1 MENRA
6 HALAAGLFAIVL
18 GAALLASLW
27 WFSDDSDSQRIYILE
42 SAGTVTGL
50 NLEARV
56 RYRGMAAGKVSDIT
70 IDPEDPRKILVYIRL
85 RSDIP
90 LTRGTRASLAYQGV
104 TGLAYV
110 QLNDRGENPEPLV
123 GAGDEPPRLKI
134 EPGTM
139 EQLADTALD
148 AARRL
153 KLVADKLGDLATDEN
168 IHRVGN
174 ALQKLESAAAG
185 ADRTLADAP
194 KTLASIRAVL
204 NQENLAR
211 LSNTLQN
218 LERASTDAGPAI
230 GELKVLMTRLQGL
243 AERVD
248 AATAATGERVTD
260 ETLPQ
265 LNALL
270 LELKG
275 ASQRIGHLVDE
286 VDASPQILLLG
297 REPAPPGPGEAGFA
311 PVALPAR

>member
-70 IDPEDPRKILVYIRL
+70 IDPEDPRKILVHIRL

-248 AATAATGERVTD
+248 AATAATGERVTE

-297 REPAPPGPGEAGFA
+297 REPAPPGPGEAGFTPA
-311 PVALPAR
+311 ALPAR

>member
-18 GAALLASLW
+18 GIALLASLW
-27 WFSDDSDSQRIYILE
+27 WFSDDGDSQRTYILE

-90 LTRGTRASLAYQGV
+90 VTKGTRASLAYQGV

-110 QLNDRGENPEPLV
+110 QLNDRGEHPEPLV
-123 GAGDEPPRLKI
+123 GEGDGPPRLKM
-134 EPGTM
+134 EAGTM
-139 EQLADTALD
+139 EQLSETALD

-153 KLVADKLGDLATDEN
+153 RLVADKLGELVTDDN
-168 IHRVGN
+168 IRRIGN
-174 ALQKLESAAAG
+174 TLQRLESVAAG
-185 ADRTLADAP
+185 ADRTFTDAP

-218 LERASTDAGPAI
+218 LERASADAGPVV
-230 GELKVLMTRLQGL
+230 GELKALMASLHGL

-248 AATAATGERVTD
+248 AATAATGERVAD

-265 LNALL
+265 LNELL
-270 LELKG
+270 EELKG
-275 ASQRIGHLVDE
+275 TSQRIGHLVEE
-286 VDASPQILLLG
+286 VDATPQMLLLG
-297 REPAPPGPGEAGFA
+297 REPVPAGPGESGFNA
-311 PVALPAR
+311 NASRTR